1 MQKTFSAAV
10 VDPGKSTLS
19 DPIYLSRHLPWKYSS
34 VYKWTNEKNTKRK
47 MGKMCQIQD
56 SKSDNLVVYG
66 KMDKNSGLKMDK
78 INKKQSQNGK
88 QRLKINVGP
97 RKLTLG

>member
-1 MQKTFSAAV
+1 
-10 VDPGKSTLS
+10 
-19 DPIYLSRHLPWKYSS
+19 
-34 VYKWTNEKNTKRK
+34 